1 MTHPM
6 LVEKT
11 YRTKFARQNFIK
23 AEQFARQNSYF
34 RALEGVTRHP
44 TPPQKLRPCSYLCYK
59 ATSSCQELL
68 TSNPLRSILRRISLY
83 LSGNKALKSAV

>member
-34 RALEGVTRHP
+34 RALEGVTPHP
-44 TPPQKLRPCSYLCYK
+44 TPPRSY
-59 ATSSCQELL
+59 A
-68 TSNPLRSILRRISLY
+68 P
-83 LSGNKALKSAV
+83 ALICVIKQLVRVKNS

>member
-11 YRTKFARQNFIK
+11 YRTKLTRQNFIK

-34 RALEGVTRHP
+34 RALEGVTPHP
-44 TPPQKLRPCSYLCYK
+44 TPPPPEV
-59 ATSSCQELL
+59 TPLL
-68 TSNPLRSILRRISLY
+68 LFVL
-83 LSGNKALKSAV
+83 